1 MGDLLDSYFRAD
13 YMPHGHCYF
22 WQPHILWAHVISD
35 LVIAAAYFSIPIALI
50 AFIRNRPDIEHR
62 AVFVLF
68 SGFILMCGIS
78 HLMGVWTIWQGVYGL
93 HGIAK
98 ILTAIISLVTAISL
112 YRLMPQI
119 VKIPTLE
126 QYEGIINKWSDS
138 QKENEYLSGQ
148 LRSQKLTQFVL
159 DSIPISL
166 LLVDDEGRVILSNSF
181 YNKEFNDNE
190 ELNSVHISTLFQGNS
205 TEFKWEFHQE
215 KLFDGVEIGDQIKF
229 LDSVQYGNKLI
240 PVEVVITKK
249 EFQEKMAF
257 VITIKDLREV
267 MQIKQMLI
275 DSNSR
280 FERAVRAT
288 EEGLWEW
295 DLKANKMIWSPKFYS
310 MIGAK
315 LGDEPSFDSWL
326 SNVHPDYVDAVSH
339 ALNQHLEHGERFYV
353 EYVGKNETGEYG
365 WFAINGN
372 SILDINDVPT
382 LVSGSLRYIEE
393 EKQKEE
399 KYYQKNKLLNAIYEG
414 SSNAIFVVNQMEDD
428 ELCYTILNDT
438 ALKIVNV
445 PKDVIIGKPFKQLAG
460 SLLPQAF
467 VDHVSARYRS
477 CINSKKTIEYIEKV
491 ETIRTFWF
499 QTTLY
504 PIADSR
510 GDVSMLVGT
519 ATDITELKIV
529 EEKLEK
535 NTEFLESL
543 VNNSVCGM
551 YIFDLTTYKNTLI
564 NEAYQTILGYTIDD
578 LDKCDNLLALFHP
591 DEQELITTHLDKMAN
606 CKEGELHPL
615 EYRFKHKNGDW
626 VWCYSVDS
634 ILTRHPDGTP
644 SQVLGTFVDVTEKN
658 QLVDKL
664 KESNEYL
671 ERFAFVASHDLQ
683 EPLRKITAF
692 SDSLSERLTPLIE
705 NDDASIYELS
715 RMKLAAQRM
724 GAMIHD
730 LLKLSRITSNSLD
743 KKNISLPRLLEE
755 VCDILELS
763 IADRKADVNWDKSVG
778 DIVGD
783 EGLILQMMQNII
795 SNSLKFCNAET
806 TPCVSIRCK
815 YRAQNVDIIIQDNG
829 IGIQDSEI
837 ANVFEPFRRLHVRD
851 EYEGSGIGLAIV
863 TQIVS
868 VHKGT
873 IACDSEVGVGTTITI
888 SLPRH

>member
-1 MGDLLDSYFRAD
+1 MGELLESYFRAD

-68 SGFILMCGIS
+68 SAFILMCGIS
-78 HLMGVWTIWQGVYGL
+78 HIMGVWTIWQGVYGL

-98 ILTAIISLVTAISL
+98 ILTAVISLITAISL
-112 YRLMPQI
+112 YRLMPQL

-181 YNKEFNDNE
+181 YNKEFNNNE
-190 ELNSVHISTLFQGNS
+190 VLNSVHISTLFQGNS

-215 KLFDGVEIGDQIKF
+215 KLFDGVEIGDQVKF
-229 LDSVQYGNKLI
+229 LDSVQHGNKLI

-295 DLKANKMIWSPKFYS
+295 DLKANKMLWSPKFYS

-326 SNVHPDYVDAVSH
+326 SKVHPDYVEDVSH
-339 ALNQHLEHGERFYV
+339 ALNQHLEHGEKFFV
-353 EYVGKNETGEYG
+353 EYVGKNELGEYG
-365 WFAINGN
+365 WFAVHGN

-399 KYYQKNKLLNAIYEG
+399 KYLQKNKLLNAIYEG
-414 SSNAIFVVNQMEDD
+414 SSNAIFVVNKMEDD
-428 ELCYTILNDT
+428 ELCYSILNDA
-438 ALKIVNV
+438 ALKIVDI
-445 PKDVIIGKPFKQLAG
+445 PLDDVIGKPFNQLVG
-460 SLLPQAF
+460 SSLSQEF
-467 VDHVSARYRS
+467 IDHVSSRYRT
-477 CINSKKTIEYIEKV
+477 CINSKKTIEYIEKI
-491 ETIRTFWF
+491 ETNRTFWF
-499 QTTLY
+499 QTALY
-504 PIADSR
+504 PIADST
-510 GDVSMLVGT
+510 GDVSMIVGT
-519 ATDITELKIV
+519 ATDITELKNA

-564 NEAYQTILGYTIDD
+564 NEPYQTILGYTIDD
-578 LDKCDNLLALFHP
+578 LDKLDNLMELFHP
-591 DEQELITTHLDKMAN
+591 DEMDLISDHMEKVAN
-606 CKEGELHPL
+606 CKEGELVPL
-615 EYRFKHKNGDW
+615 EYRFKHKNGNW
-626 VWCYSVDS
+626 VWCYSIDS
-634 ILTRHPDGTP
+634 VLTRHPDGTP
-644 SQVLGTFVDVTEKN
+644 SQILGTFVDVTEKN
-658 QLVDKL
+658 QLLDKL

-692 SDSLSERLTPLIE
+692 SDSLSERLMPLIQ
-705 NDDASIYELS
+705 NDESSVYELS
-715 RMKLAAQRM
+715 RMKLAAKRM
-724 GAMIHD
+724 STMIHD
-730 LLKLSRITSNSLD
+730 LLQLSRINSNAID
-743 KKNISLPRLLEE
+743 KQNIFLPKLMDE
-755 VCDILELS
+755 VFDVLELL
-763 IADRKADVNWDKSVG
+763 ITEKHATVTYDETLDNIMG
-778 DIVGD
+778 DP
-783 EGLILQMMQNII
+783 GLILQLMQNLI
-795 SNSLKFCNAET
+795 SNSLKFGKVD
-806 TPCVSIRCK
+806 TPPIVSISCK
-815 YRAQNVDIIIQDNG
+815 YTEQHVDIVIKDNG
-829 IGIQDSEI
+829 IGINDTEI
-837 ANVFEPFRRLHVRD
+837 TNIFEPFRRLHVRD

-863 TQIVS
+863 SQIVS
-868 VHKGT
+868 IHKGT
-873 IACDSEVGVGTTITI
+873 IACESEIDLGTTITI
-888 SLPRH
+888 SLPRQ